1 MKSRWTAPTAEFGGD
16 ALAECVYGSRV
27 LGSHPDLVLHG
38 GGNSSIK
45 DRARDITGASREI
58 IYVKGSGWDMATI
71 APGGFAPM
79 RLERLR
85 ELLGLDQISDPQ
97 MVNELRC
104 ALVDASA
111 PDPSIESLLH
121 ALLPHRAVLHSHADA
136 VVTLSNQLEPAAHVR
151 ELYGDSVVVVSYVM
165 PGFDLA
171 RTCARLWPEH
181 AHAGTVG
188 MVLLNHG
195 LFTFGETMEV
205 AYARHLELITAA
217 EEYIAERRLRAPVT
231 PSSPVEVEE
240 GDPTALAS
248 FRNDVSRAAGRPMI
262 VSRYTSPRV
271 AQFLGRRDVEQVL
284 SRGPATPDHV
294 IRTKCLPLLG
304 TNVQAYA
311 DAYEAYYERNRKN
324 RGDVEMLDP
333 APRVVLGPP
342 GLRTVGKTAKDA
354 DAVRDIALHTL
365 DIIEAGEAIGS
376 YTALPEGD
384 LFDVEYW
391 ELEQAKLR
399 LGGPPP
405 PLSGQVALVTGAASG
420 IGLACARHLARLGAS
435 IIAVDISD
443 KVCTASDGPG
453 WLGLQAD
460 LTDRAALQEALGQG
474 VDRFGGLDIV
484 VVAAGVFAES
494 APIPEVDERIWD
506 RTLAVNVD
514 SVLALFGQVHSLLR
528 LSPTRARVVLIG
540 SKNVAAPGPGAA
552 AYSASKAAVTQLAR
566 VAAIEWAPDG
576 IRVNVVHPDAVFD
589 TGLWTAELLSER
601 ASRYG
606 ITVEEYKRRNL
617 LSAEVT
623 SDDVAHM
630 VGAMC
635 TEPFAATTG
644 AQVPVDGGNER
655 VI

>member
-1 MKSRWTAPTAEFGGD
+1 MDSRWTVPMAEFAGD
-16 ALAECVYGSRV
+16 ALAECVYGSRL

-45 DRARDITGASREI
+45 DRARDITGTSREVI
-58 IYVKGSGWDMATI
+58 HVKGSGWDMATI
-71 APGGFAPM
+71 APAGFAPM
-79 RLERLR
+79 RLDRLR
-85 ELLGLDQISDPQ
+85 ELLVLDQISDPQ

-151 ELYGDSVVVVSYVM
+151 ELYGDRVVVVPYVM

-171 RTCARLWPEH
+171 RTCARLWPEQ
-181 AHAGTVG
+181 ADDGTMG

-217 EEYIAERRLRAPVT
+217 EEHIAERRLRAPAT
-231 PSSPVEVEE
+231 SSAPVEVEE
-240 GDPTALAS
+240 GDPTALAF
-248 FRNDVSRAAGRPMI
+248 FRNEVSRAAGRPMI
-262 VSRYTSPRV
+262 VSRWTSPRV
-271 AQFLGRRDVEQVL
+271 AEFLGRRDVESLL

-294 IRTKCLPLLG
+294 IRTKRLPLLG
-304 TNVQAYA
+304 TDVQAYV

-333 APRVVLGPP
+333 APRVVFGPE
-342 GLRTVGKTAKDA
+342 GLRTVGASAKDA

-365 DIIEAGEAIGS
+365 DIIEAGEAIGT

-443 KVCTASDGPG
+443 TVRTASDGPG

-474 VDRFGGLDIV
+474 VDRFGGLDVV

-494 APIPEVDERIWD
+494 APIPEVDQRIWD

-514 SVLALFGQVHSLLR
+514 SVLALFGQVHPLLR

-566 VAAIEWAPDG
+566 VAALEWAPDG

-589 TGLWTAELLSER
+589 TGLWTPELLNER

-606 ITVEEYKRRNL
+606 VTVEEYKRRNL

-623 SDDVAHM
+623 SDDVAAM

-635 TEPFAATTG
+635 TAPFAATTG